1 MSNETDKSFGNQ
13 GQQPERRLHIDLLGL
28 SIREFLGRIRNTQA
42 EAPKGAESN
51 SNHNVIAVDSS
62 MVTDPTDPVDSQ
74 INWSLSFEWCQ
85 VQGDVDINSTSA
97 RMRYVEEKQRE
108 MEDGGCI
115 ESRGCD
121 EVNIQ
126 HIPSTGPGSRS
137 YGSIGRGRPYLDQ
150 GSYED
155 VTGQPIEEFNSVDLD
170 DKKS

>member
-1 MSNETDKSFGNQ
+1 MYVDW
-13 GQQPERRLHIDLLGL
+13 
-28 SIREFLGRIRNTQA
+28 A
-42 EAPKGAESN
+42 
-51 SNHNVIAVDSS
+51 IADAKDQLPPRTVKVDPS
-62 MVTDPTDPVDSQ
+62 MVAEPGGVDVNMTTGSDNWCYVVGDVQ
-74 INWSLSFEWCQ
+74 IN
-85 VQGDVDINSTSA
+85 VPNA
-97 RMRYVEEKQRE
+97 RIRYVEEKQRE

-137 YGSIGRGRPYLDQ
+137 YGSIGRGFPYLDQ

-155 VTGQPIEEFNSVDLD
+155 VTGQSIEEFNSVDID